1 MKILTMGG
9 AGLEGT
15 YGSRRT
21 TLLQQLFCLKISL
34 FLAFVPLPLSS
45 RLSWKSP
52 KQKLLMCEY
61 ILSLFQTFIY
71 DRCKYSVNN
80 CKP

>member
-1 MKILTMGG
+1 MKNQTING

-15 YGSRRT
+15 YGINNSCCQSV
-21 TLLQQLFCLKISL
+21 LL
-34 FLAFVPLPLSS
+34 FLAFTLSSLSS

-61 ILSLFQTFIY
+61 ILSIFQTFIY
-71 DRCKYSVNN
+71 DNCKYSVTIVSR
-80 CKP
+80 K